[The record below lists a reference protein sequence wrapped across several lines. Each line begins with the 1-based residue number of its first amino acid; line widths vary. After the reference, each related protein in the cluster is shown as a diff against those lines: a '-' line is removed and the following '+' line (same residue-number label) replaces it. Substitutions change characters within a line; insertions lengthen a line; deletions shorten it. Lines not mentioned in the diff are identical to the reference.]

1 MDWYLEI
8 GITSEGVKPQTMK
21 YLGTHRLSA
30 GCDWLNNCAFVSRKT
45 RREHVLISMTFVFLA
60 MLNRKADETSLM
72 RAFHII
78 YSSNTQNTLIY

>member
-1 MDWYLEI
+1 
-8 GITSEGVKPQTMK
+8 MK

-60 MLNRKADETSLM
+60 MLNRS
-72 RAFHII
+72 R
-78 YSSNTQNTLIY
+78 